1 MKPLIG
7 QSEAMQMWKK
17 YKWSEVT
24 KSKKSIKNCVKMSR
38 YDNDFRYNNIM
49 GSDVPTWGYI
59 ILYLVVIIA
68 SFVGNSIFLMTIKK
82 NQHFRRTHHFFLAA
96 MSIRDLIVTIMVIP
110 FVIDSQVRSSFS
122 LLNFRSCAI

>member
-1 MKPLIG
+1 
-7 QSEAMQMWKK
+7 
-17 YKWSEVT
+17 
-24 KSKKSIKNCVKMSR
+24 MSN
-38 YDNDFRYNNIM
+38 YEYNMRYNNMM
-49 GSDVPTWGYI
+49 GNDVPTWGYI

-110 FVIDSQVRSSFS
+110 FVIDSQVRVGFVSVFT
-122 LLNFRSCAI
+122 FRTIYVHNTLQMFTGNYGDLAGKICNIYGKGL

>member
-1 MKPLIG
+1 
-7 QSEAMQMWKK
+7 
-17 YKWSEVT
+17 
-24 KSKKSIKNCVKMSR
+24 MSR
-38 YDNDFRYNNIM
+38 YDDDFRWNNMM

-68 SFVGNSIFLMTIKK
+68 SIVGNSIFLMTIKK

-110 FVIDSQVRSSFS
+110 FAIDSQVRVVFS
-122 LLNFRSCAI
+122 WNL

>member
-1 MKPLIG
+1 
-7 QSEAMQMWKK
+7 
-17 YKWSEVT
+17 
-24 KSKKSIKNCVKMSR
+24 MSN
-38 YDNDFRYNNIM
+38 YEYNMRYNNMM

-110 FVIDSQVRSSFS
+110 FVIDSQVRVHCKCLQGFTGILWGNRSVGISN
-122 LLNFRSCAI
+122 LRDCMYTRNPCNF

>member
-1 MKPLIG
+1 
-7 QSEAMQMWKK
+7 
-17 YKWSEVT
+17 
-24 KSKKSIKNCVKMSR
+24 MSN
-38 YDNDFRYNNIM
+38 YEYNMRYNNMM

-110 FVIDSQVRSSFS
+110 FVIDSQVRVHTDRF
-122 LLNFRSCAI
+122 LVEMFHNYAIKE